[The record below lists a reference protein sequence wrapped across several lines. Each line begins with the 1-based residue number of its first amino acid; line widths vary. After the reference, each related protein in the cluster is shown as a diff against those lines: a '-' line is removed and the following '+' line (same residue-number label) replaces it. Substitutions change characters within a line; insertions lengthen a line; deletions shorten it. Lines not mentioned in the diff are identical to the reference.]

1 MPSFKSDDASDDLRG
16 RFWWLVWQIWH
27 EGFCM
32 AVNPYEGFLL
42 LGEFQ
47 ARSVGVGSSLQG
59 PIANLLL
66 SSLMRAEVSLNS

>member
-1 MPSFKSDDASDDLRG
+1 
-16 RFWWLVWQIWH
+16 
-27 EGFCM
+27 M